1 MSVLVDQAVI
11 FVRAGKG
18 GDGCV
23 SFRREKYVPK
33 GGPDGGDGGDGG
45 DVILIGDPQM
55 DTLVGFTQRPH
66 HRAKNGQPGGGKNMN
81 GAGGDD
87 CLVPVPLGTLV
98 FDDET
103 GTLLADISEVNQ
115 REVIAKGGT
124 GGFGNEHFKSATNQ
138 TPRESTPGEPGE
150 EKTLRL
156 ELKLIAD
163 VGLIGLPNAGK
174 STLLRAISRATP
186 KVADYPFTTLEP
198 GLGIAE
204 LTDERR
210 LVIADIPGLVEG
222 AAQGA
227 GLGHDFLRHIERTHI
242 LVHLI
247 DLVPMDGSDPVRNYE
262 IIRKEL
268 FDYSVP
274 LAEKP
279 ELLVFNKID
288 LIPDIR
294 ERQERVQ
301 KFLARAGLPK
311 DEPVHLIS
319 AASRIG
325 TNELLEACWKVL
337 GKRPEAG
344 WRTPGGPTSAQP
356 MSESSG
362 EASPRSTKPE

>member
-18 GDGCV
+18 GDGAV

-33 GGPDGGDGGDGG
+33 GGPDGGNGGDGG
-45 DVILIGDPQM
+45 DVVLIGDPQM
-55 DTLVGFTQRPH
+55 DTLIGFTQRPH
-66 HRAKNGQPGGGKNMN
+66 HRAKNGQPGLGKNMH

-87 CLVPVPLGTLV
+87 CLVRVPLGTLV
-98 FDDET
+98 YDEEN
-103 GTLLADISEVNQ
+103 GELIADVSEVDQ
-115 REVIAKGGT
+115 RAVVAKGGA
-124 GGFGNEHFKSATNQ
+124 GGLGNDHFKSATNQ

-210 LVIADIPGLVEG
+210 LVVADIPGLVEG
-222 AAQGA
+222 VAQGA
-227 GLGHDFLRHIERTHI
+227 GLGHDFLRHIERTQI

-247 DLVPMDGSDPVRNYE
+247 DLLPIDGSDPVRNYE

-268 FDYSVP
+268 FEYSVP

-279 ELLVFNKID
+279 ELIVFNKID
-288 LIPDIR
+288 LIPDTV
-294 ERQERVQ
+294 ERNDKVQ

-319 AASRIG
+319 AASRLG
-325 TNELLEACWKVL
+325 TPELLEACWKVL
-337 GKRPEAG
+337 GKRKEAG
-344 WRTPGGPTSAQP
+344 WRAPALP
-356 MSESSG
+356 SSTR
-362 EASPRSTKPE
+362 EPKAAEDS